1 MADSTTQG
9 VLAELGL
16 DVNPRQ
22 AVRDFATQRQQA
34 ANSSSFAGAAAVG
47 RQLGRGI
54 GQGAVP
60 LAGGLLGM
68 AGKVVPGLE
77 GKSFSEGARD
87 MQDRAHANIMG
98 TTVEALRSKEA
109 TQKAVQN
116 IKPVQTGD
124 PIADQVATL
133 KEIVKVANTHGDS
146 DTALKAM
153 QKLTQLEAQD
163 LAMRQAERDDKA
175 GEREERL
182 ATETDTTGRTVIM
195 QGDEIDGAHSK
206 AMYDPDTGTW
216 KVIRPDGT
224 VKENVDGLEL
234 TFVNPATKAAQRD
247 RFFETHEGAMKNALS
262 LNFLTGKTGEGKRN
276 AVSGFAE
283 QAGIVGDMTDLLI
296 SMYDPR
302 VAFSDAAKVAGG
314 ADRVVTFV
322 DTLAN
327 VFTRGGDDSK
337 TTYNG
342 KAVSTRK
349 QYETATDVSHLERYA
364 NSIGTTIEE
373 LVPAHIRGD
382 TQAMQ
387 LFQSQVMRLAY
398 LDARLQEPSNR
409 GLSDNDI
416 QNALQRIGIG
426 SPDPMVFVQNQ
437 LTTLDRLQNSMSNL
451 GVEFAPTSQITKAQL
466 RDHVYPPEFRA
477 RVNDSLFDTR
487 AKLTGFAETYTGQA
501 GPAAP
506 PPTESLD
513 DMKAR
518 LAELEA
524 QAATEAAADET
535 LATMPSA
542 GE

>member
-1 MADSTTQG
+1 MANELTNG

-16 DVNPRQ
+16 DTNPRT
-22 AVRDFATQRQQA
+22 AVRDFARSRVPA

-68 AGKVVPGLE
+68 AGKVIPGVQS
-77 GKSFSEGARD
+77 KSFSEGARD
-87 MQDRAHANIMG
+87 MEDAAHARMLG
-98 TTVEALRSKEA
+98 MDVQQLRAREA

-116 IKPVQTGD
+116 IKPAETGD
-124 PIADQVATL
+124 PIKDQLAAL
-133 KEIVKVANTHGDS
+133 REIVKVANSNGDS

-163 LAMRQAERDDKA
+163 LAMNEAERADRA
-175 GEREERL
+175 GQRAETVAEE
-182 ATETDTTGRTVIM
+182 ADTTGRTVIM

-206 AMYDPDTGTW
+206 AMYDPDTGKW
-216 KVIRPDGT
+216 KVIRPDGS
-224 VKENVDGLEL
+224 VQENVDGLEL
-234 TFVNPATKAAQRD
+234 TFVDPAKKAAQRD
-247 RFFETHEGAMKNALS
+247 RFFETQEGAMKNALS

-283 QAGIVGDMTDLLI
+283 QADIVSGMTDILVA
-296 SMYDPR
+296 MYDPR
-302 VAFSDAAKVAGG
+302 VAFSDAAAVAGG

-327 VFTRGGDDSK
+327 VFSRSGDDAK

-342 KAVSTRK
+342 KGVSTRK
-349 QYETATDVSHLERYA
+349 QYEVATDVSHLERFA
-364 NSIGTTIEE
+364 ASAGTTIEN

-387 LFQSQVMRLAY
+387 LFQAQVMRLAY

-416 QNALQRIGIG
+416 QNALKRIGIG
-426 SPDPMVFVQNQ
+426 SPDPMVFVSNQ
-437 LTTLDRLQNSMSNL
+437 LTTIDRLQNQMGNL
-451 GVEFAPTSQITKAQL
+451 GVEFAPTSQVTKSQL

-477 RVNDSLFDTR
+477 RVSDALFDTR
-487 AKLTGFAETYTGQA
+487 AKLTAFGESYTGQT

-506 PPTESLD
+506 PPASPFEGKTD
-513 DMKAR
+513 
-518 LAELEA
+518 AELEA
-524 QAATEAAADET
+524 ELARMDAEEARTAADG
-535 LATMPSA
+535 A
-542 GE
+542 